1 MANPVPKM
9 DNRLTNINPVTLLS
23 LKLNVEKNPV
33 KVKAIMEG
41 KNNTKENTKA
51 DKTVEETSMS
61 LDFTVVVLIA

>member
-1 MANPVPKM
+1 
-9 DNRLTNINPVTLLS
+9 
-23 LKLNVEKNPV
+23 
-33 KVKAIMEG
+33 MEG